1 MQVTSLRIQLHRS
14 LCPNFGPHRAPHIHC
29 VMPHRSMTTF
39 CQHDAGAPRADWSAP
54 SHGKQQPHSPLSRTP
69 ARAPRK
75 PHPMAVAAAR
85 RAQKTPA
92 KAGLPDA
99 GVGTP
104 AKHMLSSS
112 AMRSHSTPT
121 KYLCTP
127 NEQFQLGR
135 SPVGG
140 LPQQWHRQTD
150 VSADD
155 VDLGME
161 VCLDAPGRRVPFRSQ
176 LMGSSTLH
184 APRFQPA
191 HQQAFRPETLGCP
204 SSLNAGGIKSGKQ
217 NMFGRVGS
225 QQPVN
230 AAFGTAQ
237 QALGGGGSS
246 GGLQLRTPSRPN
258 SAGSALR
265 GYVPPEHRYLL
276 KPLTNYECVHA
287 LAG

>member
-1 MQVTSLRIQLHRS
+1 MPVAYLRIQMNRS
-14 LCPNFGPHRAPHIHC
+14 LCPNSGPLRAPHTHC
-29 VMPHRSMTTF
+29 VLPHCSMTTF
-39 CQHDAGAPRADWSAP
+39 CQHAAGAPRADWSAP
-54 SHGKQQPHSPLSRTP
+54 SHGKQQPHPPLSRTP

-92 KAGLPDA
+92 KVGLPDA
-99 GVGTP
+99 GVSTP

-112 AMRSHSTPT
+112 AIRSHSTPT

-127 NEQFQLGR
+127 NEQFQMGR
-135 SPVGG
+135 SPVVGA
-140 LPQQWHRQTD
+140 PQQRHRQTD
-150 VSADD
+150 ISADE
-155 VDLGME
+155 DLGME
-161 VCLDAPGRRVPFRSQ
+161 FCQDALGRRMPFGSQ

-191 HQQAFRPETLGCP
+191 HQQAFRAETLGCP
-204 SSLNAGGIKSGKQ
+204 SPLDARGIRSGKASV
-217 NMFGRVGS
+217 FSRIGS

-237 QALGGGGSS
+237 QGRGAGGSS

-265 GYVPPEHRYLL
+265 GYVPPQHRYML
-276 KPLTNYECVHA
+276 KPLTM
-287 LAG
+287 